1 MSVFCNIR
9 SVRHSARHPF
19 SFDKYILVDIDL
31 IVKPLLV
38 VLLSLQ
44 SQILPVYDLIVNQV
58 MPTVV
63 LTLPLGM
70 TGTLA
75 VHPFAFDKYIV
86 SDGDLIVNRFCFN
99 KTLDR

>member
-9 SVRHSARHPF
+9 SDRHSARHPF

-31 IVKPLLV
+31 IVKP
-38 VLLSLQ
+38 
-44 SQILPVYDLIVNQV
+44 PVGCAFFTTVPN
-58 MPTVV
+58 PTGISFNCQPQHADCCFD
-63 LTLPLGM
+63 TTLGM

-86 SDGDLIVNRFCFN
+86 SGIDLIVNRF
-99 KTLDR
+99 LSQ